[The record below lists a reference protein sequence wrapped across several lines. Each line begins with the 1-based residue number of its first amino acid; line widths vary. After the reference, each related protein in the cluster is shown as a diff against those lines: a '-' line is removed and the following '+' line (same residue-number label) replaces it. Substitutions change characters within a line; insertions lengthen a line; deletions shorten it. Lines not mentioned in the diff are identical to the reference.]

1 MANGLC
7 RALLYSPITPST
19 FPQST
24 YVGQASMETLKLSR
38 LSRLPAHLTK
48 NAVERARQGALAQT
62 IKERTTL
69 GGHQGAGDRQGGYGN
84 LEEEDGETARKD
96 EEEEELGWKGRLG
109 RWMVNE
115 GPYPLY
121 LPSLG
126 CLLEADKHDRTSRLK
141 EDLRWRLGLSEL
153 ARSEFRD
160 GPLLAQGQPR
170 LGSVHVRN
178 HVRCVSSLAF
188 RVVFTF

>member
-1 MANGLC
+1 
-7 RALLYSPITPST
+7 
-19 FPQST
+19 
-24 YVGQASMETLKLSR
+24 METLKLSR

-69 GGHQGAGDRQGGYGN
+69 GGHQGAGERQGGYGN
-84 LEEEDGETARKD
+84 LGEEDGEVSRKD
-96 EEEEELGWKGRLG
+96 EEEEELGWKGRLC

-115 GPYPLY
+115 GPYPLSF
-121 LPSLG
+121 PSLR
-126 CLLEADKHDRTSRLK
+126 CPLEADKHDRTSRLK
-141 EDLRWRLGLSEL
+141 ENFHWRLGLSEP
-153 ARSEFRD
+153 ARGELRD

-178 HVRCVSSLAF
+178 HVWCVSF
-188 RVVFTF
+188 QVVCKFSSGSF